1 MKTILVVEDL
11 QQTRHLIC
19 KKLWSN
25 GYNTLDAASVQEAYE
40 MLAHVTDQIN
50 LVLSDVDLPDTNGFD
65 LLKKI
70 KNNPNLEDIPVVFW
84 TSEYESDKIRFA
96 RESGVARFI
105 QKPFR
110 DERFLTEIDRAI
122 NIKGAMISLVA

>member
-11 QQTRHLIC
+11 KQTRHLIC
-19 KKLWSN
+19 EKLWSN
-25 GYNTLDAASVQEAYE
+25 GYHTLNAASVQEAYDVLSHE
-40 MLAHVTDQIN
+40 TNQIN
-50 LVLSDVDLPDTNGFD
+50 LVLSDVDLADTTGFD

-70 KNNPNLEDIPVVFW
+70 KGNPMLEDIPVVFW
-84 TSEYESDKIRFA
+84 TSDYDSDKIRFA

-110 DERFLTEIDRAI
+110 DERLFTEIDRAI
-122 NIKGAMISLVA
+122 KTKGALISVVA

>member
-11 QQTRHLIC
+11 RQTRHLIC

-25 GYNTLDAASVQEAYE
+25 GYQTLDAASVQEAYDVLSHE
-40 MLAHVTDQIN
+40 SDQIN
-50 LVLSDVDLPDTNGFD
+50 LVLSDVNLPDTTGFD

-70 KNNPNLEDIPVVFW
+70 KSNPNLEDIPVVFW
-84 TSEYESDKIRFA
+84 TSDYYSDKVRFA
-96 RESGVARFI
+96 RESGVAKFV

-110 DERFLTEIDRAI
+110 DESFFTEIDRAL
-122 NIKGAMISLVA
+122 NTKGAMISVVA